1 MKHGLKNINN
11 CHFISDEC
19 VTYVRSMFGSACI
32 SFNAWLLWYTLYMS
46 VMITWDLKSHSFYY
60 FSFKLKIWIKVF
72 QHFLLQFDNISWPLH
87 FSQLKNNN
95 FRPHMCSLSLSLPL
109 GESLWTCL
117 MLLRNIILHLVI
129 IESLCSSGRY
139 IL

>member
-19 VTYVRSMFGSACI
+19 VTYVGSMFGSACI
-32 SFNAWLLWYTLYMS
+32 SFNAWLLWYTLYTS

-72 QHFLLQFDNISWPLH
+72 QHFLLQFDNISQPLH

-95 FRPHMCSLSLSLPL
+95 FRPHMCSLSLSLSPTRWKLVNMLNAFKEHYITFSNYREPL
-109 GESLWTCL
+109 
-117 MLLRNIILHLVI
+117 
-129 IESLCSSGRY
+129 
-139 IL
+139 